1 MTTIINI
8 TNQSELDSNV
18 QDCKKLQIEIA
29 KLQEK
34 LNKTIEEYNNK
45 AYSISLCTEE
55 YKNIL
60 PTIK

>member
-8 TNQSELDSNV
+8 TNQQELDLNV
-18 QDCKKLQIEIA
+18 QNCIKLQKQIE
-29 KLQEK
+29 KLQKK

-55 YKNIL
+55 YKDIL
-60 PTIK
+60 KTIK